1 MQQSTEQILNSKNWT
16 DANGEIKPVSNLDKD
31 HLHNI
36 LNFIYIHRDK
46 YWLNCKKTVIIE
58 SFEDGDEFFQNVIR
72 KSILW
77 NEIIDQLN
85 SNDDEFEFNWNIG
98 SRYDG

>member
-1 MQQSTEQILNSKNWT
+1 MYKSTEKILNSTNWV
-16 DANGEIKPVSNLDKD
+16 DGNGEINSVSNLDKD

-36 LNFIYIHRDK
+36 LNFIYNHRDK

-58 SFEDGDEFFQNVIR
+58 SFKDGDEFFQRVIR

-77 NEIIDQLN
+77 NSIIEQLN
-85 SNDDEFEFNWNIG
+85 SKDDEFDFDWDLG
-98 SRYDG
+98 SRYDH